1 MTLES
6 LYMGSWRVLT
16 VTAATG
22 LCFFGSGLSTAS
34 ADTGSTG
41 ALVRTAKSAPW
52 KTAMSRVRTVQAP
65 TLSAPAVVSAPLVT
79 VTDPAVTFANSIVTL
94 VNAERAAARLPAL
107 KVSTCATG
115 YAVTWSKTMATT
127 GSFEHQS
134 LTPMMAS
141 CGGRGAG
148 ENIAFGGTSPE
159 QFMTMWMNSAGHKA
173 NILRASFTHIGVGVA
188 KSSSGRWYATQ
199 DFLTY

>member
-1 MTLES
+1 
-6 LYMGSWRVLT
+6 MGSWRVLT

-52 KTAMSRVRTVQAP
+52 KTAISRGVRTVKAP
-65 TLSAPAVVSAPLVT
+65 TVSAPVTAPAVVSAPLVT
-79 VTDPAVTFANSIVTL
+79 VTDPAVTFASAIVTL
-94 VNAERAAARLPAL
+94 VNAERAAAGLAAL

-115 YAVTWSKTMATT
+115 YAVTWSRTMATT
-127 GSFEHQS
+127 ASFEHQS

-148 ENIAFGGTSPE
+148 ENIAYGGTSPE
-159 QFMTMWMNSAGHKA
+159 QFMTMWMNSPGHKA
-173 NILRASFTHIGVGVA
+173 NILRATFTHIGVGVA
-188 KSSSGRWYATQ
+188 KSDSGRWYATQ